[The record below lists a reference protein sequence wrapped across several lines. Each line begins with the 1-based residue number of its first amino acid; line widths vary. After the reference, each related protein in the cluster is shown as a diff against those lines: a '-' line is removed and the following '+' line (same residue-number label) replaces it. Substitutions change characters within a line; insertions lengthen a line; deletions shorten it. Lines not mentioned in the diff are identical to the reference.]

1 MDNPKLPI
9 LETVLESYRI
19 LFRNFGVYV
28 KLIWIPFLAFTA
40 LYLIE
45 YAPYEF
51 DYSSDQPSFSGIL
64 PLLVILL
71 AIFAAFSLVPPMTA
85 WHRLIILG
93 PNGENSRVQFS
104 FQKEELGYI
113 GDGVLLALFFIP
125 VFYLMQTAA
134 THILSPVFDFGPWED
149 PSIAR
154 FFLEFI
160 VSPIA

>member
-71 AIFAAFSLVPPMTA
+71 AIFAAFSLVP
-85 WHRLIILG
+85 R
-93 PNGENSRVQFS
+93 
-104 FQKEELGYI
+104 
-113 GDGVLLALFFIP
+113 
-125 VFYLMQTAA
+125 
-134 THILSPVFDFGPWED
+134 
-149 PSIAR
+149 
-154 FFLEFI
+154 
-160 VSPIA
+160 